1 MDVSP
6 IQKMSDRPDMA
17 CKLIF
22 RKYIQKGKFEKN
34 LETDMTGDSANTR
47 RDEENGGVSLS
58 ERLHQRGMVFSDK
71 CPSREILK
79 HLTSR
84 WGVLVL
90 MALLGGPHR
99 FSALRRKIAGVSER
113 MLAQTL
119 QVLETDGFVD
129 RYAYPVVPPHVE
141 YTLTPIGREAA
152 EKVRDFADWIEVN
165 IGRILEART
174 EHGHD
179 GPAEAAE

>member
-1 MDVSP
+1 MTGHPTGNLAVSP
-6 IQKMSDRPDMA
+6 
-17 CKLIF
+17 
-22 RKYIQKGKFEKN
+22 
-34 LETDMTGDSANTR
+34 GD
-47 RDEENGGVSLS
+47 EGCEGIPLS
-58 ERLHQRGMVFSDK
+58 ERLRRRGAVFSDK

-90 MALLGGPHR
+90 MALLDGPHR

-119 QVLETDGFVD
+119 QVLEADGFVD
-129 RYAYPVVPPHVE
+129 RHAYPVVPPHVD

-152 EKVRDFADWIEVN
+152 EKVREFADWIELN
-165 IGRILEART
+165 IGRIMDART
-174 EHGHD
+174 GGKAD
-179 GPAEAAE
+179 TPAAAAE